1 MQGGANANVNAQ
13 MRKPIQFTIASIAAS
28 AAGFAVHK
36 VFADRLP
43 AWVSAHMENAQ
54 IKLPPYGP
62 EIVVPAALTSLE
74 SGVAYLVAYLLVRR
88 ATPERSVLSRSLL
101 VAALCLALH
110 GSLLRMP
117 VMQLLIGNPVWVTLV
132 QHAGLWAPVVAACLV
147 VAHTYE
153 IVARPSGKPALS
165 PARRDPSNTQ

>member
-1 MQGGANANVNAQ
+1 
-13 MRKPIQFTIASIAAS
+13 MRKPIQFTVAAVAAS

-43 AWVSAHMENAQ
+43 AWVSAHMGNTQ

-74 SGVAYLVAYLLVRR
+74 SGVAYLAAYLLVRR
-88 ATPERSVLSRSLL
+88 ATPQRSVLLRSLL
-101 VAALCLALH
+101 VAALCLALR

-132 QHAGLWAPVVAACLV
+132 QHAGAWAPVVAASLV
-147 VAHTYE
+147 VSYAYE
-153 IVARPSGKPALS
+153 FLGWLLAKPATN
-165 PARRDPSNTQ
+165 PDGRDASERHV